1 MIINEDVK
9 LIHGDCLE
17 VMKSIPDGSVD
28 LILCDLPYG
37 TTRNKWDSVIP
48 FDKLWAEYKRLCSG
62 AVVLTAAQPFTSALI
77 MSNLSWFKQS
87 LVWKKNIASN
97 FLNANR

>member
-17 VMKSIPDGSVD
+17 LMKTIPDGSVD

-48 FDKLWAEYKRLCSG
+48 FELLWVEYNRLCNG
-62 AVVLTAAQPFTSALI
+62 PIVLTS
-77 MSNLSWFKQS
+77 SNLS
-87 LVWKKNIASN
+87 LAH
-97 FLNANR
+97 

>member
-9 LIHGDCLE
+9 LIHGDCIE

-37 TTRNKWDSVIP
+37 TTRNKWDSVIDLP
-48 FDKLWAEYKRLCSG
+48 SLWRE
-62 AVVLTAAQPFTSALI
+62 
-77 MSNLSWFKQS
+77 
-87 LVWKKNIASN
+87 
-97 FLNANR
+97 